1 MSIFSLQETSAIV
14 HSQQMLFSSGRLQGG
29 AYVSKHAFTHFPYPS
44 SSVRTIAS
52 CSQYHV
58 NFLKVEIANP
68 AEVSQPLADFLDA
81 KLSLYQAQCS
91 SGKLGTPSFKA
102 TYALSHRSLHKSPL
116 FASKVPSSLTFSRFT
131 SNSDLNPV

>member
-1 MSIFSLQETSAIV
+1 MWKFTVDIAFQQLVSIFSLQETSAIV

-68 AEVSQPLADFLDA
+68 A
-81 KLSLYQAQCS
+81 
-91 SGKLGTPSFKA
+91 
-102 TYALSHRSLHKSPL
+102 
-116 FASKVPSSLTFSRFT
+116 
-131 SNSDLNPV
+131 

>member
-44 SSVRTIAS
+44 SVRTIAS

-58 NFLKVEIANP
+58 NFLKVEIAYP